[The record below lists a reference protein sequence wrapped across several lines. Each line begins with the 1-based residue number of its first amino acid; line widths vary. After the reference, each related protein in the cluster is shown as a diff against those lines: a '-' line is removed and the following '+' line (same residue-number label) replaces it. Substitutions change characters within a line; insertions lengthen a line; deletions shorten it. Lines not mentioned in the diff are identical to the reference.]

1 MSTTARAELAN
12 HQPLLG
18 VADLNQAIKM
28 KPDDIPARVARAVIY
43 WAMGQPTE
51 ARADLET
58 ASRLADKQSAA
69 RLEVAEAY
77 AGMNMLKEAL
87 TQLDQ
92 WIAENPHDERLARA
106 LNNRCWAR
114 AQLNVDLDKALADC
128 NAALRLDPGNP
139 SWLDSRGLV
148 ELRMG
153 VFDKSIADYDDALRL
168 RPTEAWSLYGRG
180 LAELRKGLTAPGQAD
195 LKAATALRP
204 RLPEEAR
211 AIGLEPAATP

>member
-1 MSTTARAELAN
+1 
-12 HQPLLG
+12 
-18 VADLNQAIKM
+18 
-28 KPDDIPARVARAVIY
+28 
-43 WAMGQPTE
+43 
-51 ARADLET
+51 
-58 ASRLADKQSAA
+58 
-69 RLEVAEAY
+69 
-77 AGMNMLKEAL
+77 MNMLKEAL

-92 WIAENPHDERLARA
+92 WIAEDPHDERLARA

-153 VFDKSIADYDDALRL
+153 VFDKSIADYEDALRL